1 MDSITTDA
9 NESLLPPSWFTSTLM
24 ARRLL
29 ALSTTGVV
37 STIFPNPL
45 PDRSHAPPTAAGQSI
60 SLKEYF
66 ADCDEALP
74 NDIGN
79 GGNGDP
85 TFLALRVATTFQNV
99 AAGSNLSLSIDWWD
113 HVNDTK
119 PVFPGFPLSEAGLP
133 RVTLF
138 GYIEEFESPV
148 AWRTEKALRECY
160 TAKHPDSQ
168 VWLPGRP
175 GSPHSSFWA
184 KMVVTNVYWIGGFG
198 GFQQIGWMDL
208 NEWKGIRR
216 GKSLP
221 GVGDGRGWEDALY
234 FLAAIMKLKLRRP
247 HLRVAQSQSAFAT
260 GNARW
265 TNLDLDPVPR
275 AGRLWGPLSFISYW
289 ISDAFNAATWQF
301 ASSIIAVGLSWRE
314 SLGIVALSFF
324 IISFVIAANGAV
336 GSIYHVPFPVIARAS
351 WGFWGSYI
359 AIISRVILAI
369 FWFAIQNVNGANS
382 VRVMIGAIW
391 PSFLELENTIP
402 EDQGITSNT
411 MVAYLVFWI
420 VQFPFLWMSPN
431 QLRWLFLVKSVLV
444 PVAWIVILVW
454 ALVTEGGGDGGIF
467 GQRASVS
474 GSQYSWVWL
483 TSMTSVLGN
492 YATLSVNQSDFSRY
506 SRVTPLWQLLYIP
519 LLPIIFTFISFIG
532 IAASSAGWSHYGTPS
547 IPWDPIDLITL
558 WPSRAAR
565 FFGAASFALAS
576 LGVNISANSISAAN
590 DLMALFPKHVNL
602 RRGQII
608 CGVVSWALV
617 PWKILVSAG
626 NFLNFMSAYAIF
638 LGPIAAIMLW
648 DFYVV
653 KERKY
658 DTLALYQPHNP
669 IYRFNDWLVNWRA
682 VVSFLV
688 GVVPSLPGLINSVNG
703 SIEVGVGVHPYQ
715 FGWLL
720 GFVGTSVVYLGL
732 SWVWPV
738 REAEV
743 DRAVLADEVY
753 DAREVEGVNVGEE
766 DVVREREGMGMGK
779 GGDVGKEKGFVVR

>member
-1 MDSITTDA
+1 
-9 NESLLPPSWFTSTLM
+9 M

-29 ALSTTGVV
+29 ALSSTGVV

-45 PDRSHAPPTAAGQSI
+45 PERSNVPPPVAGHSI

-74 NDIGN
+74 YDIGN

-85 TFLALRVATTFQNV
+85 TFLALRVATTFHNV

-113 HVNDTK
+113 HVNNTK
-119 PVFPGFPLSEAGLP
+119 PLFPGFPLSEAGLP

-138 GYIEEFESPV
+138 GYIEKFESPV
-148 AWRTEKALRECY
+148 SWRAERALRECY

-198 GFQQIGWMDL
+198 GFQQIGWMDID
-208 NEWKGIRR
+208 EWKGIRR
-216 GKSLP
+216 KGSLP
-221 GVGDGRGWEDALY
+221 GIGDGRGWEDLDDEQNSY
-234 FLAAIMKLKLRRP
+234 YRPPSLSSSLRRP
-247 HLRVAQSQSAFAT
+247 EFHLRVAQSQSAFAA

-275 AGRLWGPLSFISYW
+275 AARRWGPLSFISYW

-314 SLGIVALSFF
+314 SLAIVALSFF

-336 GSIYHVPFPVIARAS
+336 GSIYHIPFPVIARAS
-351 WGFWGSYI
+351 WGFWGSYV
-359 AIISRVILAI
+359 AIVSRVILAI
-369 FWFAIQNVNGANS
+369 FWFAIQNVNGANA
-382 VRVMIGAIW
+382 VKGMIGAIW
-391 PSFLELENTIP
+391 PSFLTMRNGIP
-402 EDQGITSNT
+402 EEQGISTNT
-411 MVAYLVFWI
+411 MIAYFVFWL
-420 VQFPFLWMSPN
+420 VQFPFLCLSPN
-431 QLRWLFLVKSVLV
+431 RLRWLFLVKSVLV
-444 PVAWIVILVW
+444 PVAWVAILIW
-454 ALVTEGGGDGGIF
+454 ALVAEGKGPLFD
-467 GQRASVS
+467 QRATVQ
-474 GSQYSWVWL
+474 GVEYSWVWL
-483 TSMTSVLGN
+483 GSMTSVLGN

-506 SRVTPLWQLLYIP
+506 SRVSVKWQLLYIP

-532 IAASSAGWSHYGTPS
+532 IAASSAGWSRYNTPA
-547 IPWDPIDLITL
+547 IPWDPLELISY

-590 DLMALFPKHVNL
+590 DLMALFPTHVNL

-608 CGVVSWALV
+608 CGLLSWALV

-648 DFYVV
+648 DYWLV
-653 KERKY
+653 KGRKY
-658 DTLALYQPHNP
+658 NTLALYQPANP
-669 IYRFNDWLVNWRA
+669 TYRFNDWLVNWRA
-682 VVSFLV
+682 IVGFLV
-688 GVVPSLPGLINSVNG
+688 GVVPSLPGLINSVN
-703 SIEVGVGVHPYQ
+703 SEIDVGVGIRPYQ

-720 GFVGTSVVYLGL
+720 GFVGTSAVYVTSSLI
-732 SWVWPV
+732 WPV
-738 REAEV
+738 HEAQV
-743 DRAVLADEVY
+743 DRAELADEVY
-753 DAREVEGVNVGEE
+753 DAREVERPRLMLIKV
-766 DVVREREGMGMGK
+766 K
-779 GGDVGKEKGFVVR
+779 I